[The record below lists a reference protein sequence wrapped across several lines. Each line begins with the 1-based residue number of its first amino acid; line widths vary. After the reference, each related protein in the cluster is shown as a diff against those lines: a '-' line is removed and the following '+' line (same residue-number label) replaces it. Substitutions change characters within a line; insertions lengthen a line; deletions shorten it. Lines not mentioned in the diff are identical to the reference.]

1 MRFYFIVFV
10 GLGFLWVFLITRNT
24 NFYHLASFSVHQVHM
39 IIILIVCFSYAGKEL
54 DVMKEK
60 GERAEELEIQMQK
73 LERDNESLQKK
84 VASLGITCEK
94 VCCILF
100 VF

>member
-1 MRFYFIVFV
+1 
-10 GLGFLWVFLITRNT
+10 
-24 NFYHLASFSVHQVHM
+24 
-39 IIILIVCFSYAGKEL
+39 
-54 DVMKEK
+54 MKEK

-94 VCCILF
+94 VHVHFCLVVI
-100 VF
+100 

>member
-1 MRFYFIVFV
+1 MC
-10 GLGFLWVFLITRNT
+10 LL
-24 NFYHLASFSVHQVHM
+24 S
-39 IIILIVCFSYAGKEL
+39 AGKEL
-54 DVMKEK
+54 EVMKEK

-94 VCCILF
+94 VLCILF
-100 VF
+100 SALIFDVRCQNVCLCVSK

>member
-1 MRFYFIVFV
+1 MFV
-10 GLGFLWVFLITRNT
+10 KN
-24 NFYHLASFSVHQVHM
+24 
-39 IIILIVCFSYAGKEL
+39 VCLFYAGKEL
-54 DVMKEK
+54 EVMKEK

-94 VCCILF
+94 VRF
-100 VF
+100 VSCLVYRCQMSVSTKF